1 MSGTE
6 LFKLF
11 GTIGLNG
18 VDETNGEIKE
28 LTNNAE
34 GSSGKITDAFKKIGA
49 AVAAYFATDKIIEF
63 GKSCVDAAANVEA
76 ETAAFGQIMGD
87 YALEAGNKMAAVA
100 DETGIVETRLTGYMT
115 SLTAKFK
122 GLGYDVS
129 DATNLAADGLKLA
142 ADGAAF
148 WDMSLDE
155 SVSHLNSFI
164 NGSYE
169 GGEAIGLFANDTQM
183 AAYAVERGLIADTKA
198 WASLDEKTKQAT
210 RLEYAQ
216 NMYKLSG
223 ATGQA
228 AKESDSYLN
237 VQGNLTEA
245 WRQFQAT
252 IGEPILNE
260 LVIPAMK
267 KLTEILPSLSEKVKV
282 VILWFKEN
290 WTTLKNVAA
299 AFGVA
304 AAAVAAYR
312 TVMATLTIIETVTK
326 WLNGMTLA
334 QKLLNVAMSMNPIGV
349 VVAAITALVAALIY
363 LWNNCEGFRNF
374 WKNLWASI
382 KSIFSSVANS
392 IKTTLNS
399 IVNLFKNAWNTIKT
413 TTSNVWNGIKT
424 TITNIINGIKTTITN
439 VFNSIKTTITNI
451 WNSIKSFFVNIWN
464 SIKTTVT
471 NAVNSVKTTVTNV
484 FNSVKTT
491 VSNIWNGIKNAI
503 TTPIEA
509 AKNKV
514 KSVIDAIKGFFN
526 FKFKWPKI
534 PLPHFGISPSGWK
547 IGDLLKGSIPKLG
560 IEWYAKGAI
569 LDKPTVFGVNGSNLM
584 AGGEA
589 GKEAVAP
596 IDTLQTYV
604 KDAVRSE
611 MGLMESYLMRLVE
624 TVDEYL
630 PKAANKDVVLDTG
643 VMVGAMGS
651 NIDYTMGNINRR
663 KERWG

>member
-183 AAYAVERGLIADTKA
+183 AAYAVEQGIVADAKA

-228 AKESDSYLN
+228 AKESDAYLN

-260 LVIPAMK
+260 LVVPAMR
-267 KLTEILPSLSEKVKV
+267 KLTEILPSLS
-282 VILWFKEN
+282 
-290 WTTLKNVAA
+290 
-299 AFGVA
+299 
-304 AAAVAAYR
+304 
-312 TVMATLTIIETVTK
+312 
-326 WLNGMTLA
+326 
-334 QKLLNVAMSMNPIGV
+334 
-349 VVAAITALVAALIY
+349 
-363 LWNNCEGFRNF
+363 
-374 WKNLWASI
+374 
-382 KSIFSSVANS
+382 
-392 IKTTLNS
+392 
-399 IVNLFKNAWNTIKT
+399 
-413 TTSNVWNGIKT
+413 
-424 TITNIINGIKTTITN
+424 
-439 VFNSIKTTITNI
+439 
-451 WNSIKSFFVNIWN
+451 
-464 SIKTTVT
+464 
-471 NAVNSVKTTVTNV
+471 
-484 FNSVKTT
+484 
-491 VSNIWNGIKNAI
+491 
-503 TTPIEA
+503 
-509 AKNKV
+509 
-514 KSVIDAIKGFFN
+514 
-526 FKFKWPKI
+526 
-534 PLPHFGISPSGWK
+534 
-547 IGDLLKGSIPKLG
+547 
-560 IEWYAKGAI
+560 
-569 LDKPTVFGVNGSNLM
+569 
-584 AGGEA
+584 
-589 GKEAVAP
+589 
-596 IDTLQTYV
+596 
-604 KDAVRSE
+604 
-611 MGLMESYLMRLVE
+611 
-624 TVDEYL
+624 
-630 PKAANKDVVLDTG
+630 
-643 VMVGAMGS
+643 
-651 NIDYTMGNINRR
+651 
-663 KERWG
+663 

>member
-18 VDETNGEIKE
+18 VDEANGEIKE

-267 KLTEILPSLSEKVKV
+267 KLTEILPNLSEKVKV
-282 VILWFKEN
+282 VIQWFKEN
-290 WTTLKNVAA
+290 WITLKNVAA

-304 AAAVAAYR
+304 AAAVTAYK
-312 TVMATLTIIETVTK
+312 TVMATLTIIQKVTK

-382 KSIFSSVANS
+382 NSIFSSVANS

-439 VFNSIKTTITNI
+439 IFNSIKTTITNI
-451 WNSIKSFFVNIWN
+451 WNSIKSFFVNTWN
-464 SIKTTVT
+464 SIKTTTT
-471 NAVNSVKTTVTNV
+471 NAVNAVRNTVTNV

-611 MGLMESYLMRLVE
+611 MGMMESYLMRLVE

-630 PKAANKDVVLDTG
+630 PKAANKDIVLDTG

>member
-18 VDETNGEIKE
+18 VDEANGEIKE

-34 GSSGKITDAFKKIGA
+34 GSSGKITGAFKKIGA

-87 YALEAGNKMAAVA
+87 YAVEAGKKMGAVA

-129 DATNLAADGLKLA
+129 DATDLAADGLKLA

-228 AKESDSYLN
+228 AKESDAYLN

-245 WRQFQAT
+245 WRQFKAT

-267 KLTEILPSLSEKVKV
+267 KLTEILPILSEKVKV
-282 VILWFKEN
+282 VIQWLKDLWKWYKEN
-290 WTTLKNVAA
+290 ATIINTVVIAVGTFVATLKTMSIITNVI
-299 AFGVA
+299 GW
-304 AAAVAAYR
+304 
-312 TVMATLTIIETVTK
+312 I
-326 WLNGMTLA
+326 
-334 QKLLNVAMSMNPIGV
+334 QKLTGVLKGLFTLMTANPIGIII
-349 VVAAITALVAALIY
+349 AAISALVAAFIY

-374 WKNLWASI
+374 WKNLWTSI
-382 KSIFSSVANS
+382 KSIFSSVVNW

-399 IVNLFKNAWNTIKT
+399 IVNWFENAWNTIKT

-424 TITNIINGIKTTITN
+424 VITNIINGIKTTITN

-451 WNSIKSFFVNIWN
+451 WDSIKSFFVNTWN
-464 SIKTTVT
+464 SIKTTTT
-471 NAVNSVKTTVTNV
+471 NAVNGIRNIVTNV
-484 FNSVKTT
+484 FDSVKTK
-491 VSNIWNGIKNAI
+491 VSTIWNNIKTAI
-503 TTPIEA
+503 IKPINEA
-509 AKNKV
+509 KDKV
-514 KSVIDAIKGFFN
+514 KEIVDKIKGFFN
-526 FKFKWPKI
+526 FKFKWPHI
-534 PLPHFGISPSGWK
+534 PLPHFGISPAGWK
-547 IGDLLKGSIPKLG
+547 IGDLLKGTIPKLG

-569 LDKPTVFGVNGSNLM
+569 LDKPSIFGVNGNNLM
-584 AGGEA
+584 VGGEA

-596 IDTLQTYV
+596 IDMLQTYV

-611 MGLMESYLMRLVE
+611 MGMMESYLMRLVE

-630 PKAANKDVVLDTG
+630 PKAANKDIILDTG
-643 VMVGAMGS
+643 AMVGAMSS